1 MRTHK
6 LYSAIKPYLTI
17 GVTVLCLT
25 TFNANANAN
34 ASASANALA
43 NNNGKSHT
51 GQHQSRGEQGHLKKQ
66 MKKRF
71 KMLANKLELTKI
83 QRQKIR
89 TVFSEMKTD
98 KRERRVSMSGFKE
111 QVDVLAQAR
120 EFDEDKFNTLY
131 ASFQNKFKALV
142 MDKAK
147 MHHAIMQVLTSE
159 QKAKFSSMGKHR
171 GSLF

>member
-1 MRTHK
+1 MKTHK
-6 LYSAIKPYLTI
+6 LYSAIKPYLAI
-17 GVTVLCLT
+17 GVTALCLT
-25 TFNANANAN
+25 TFNA
-34 ASASANALA
+34 SALA
-43 NNNGKSHT
+43 NNNGGNGKSHT
-51 GQHQSRGEQGHLKKQ
+51 GQYQSSGEQGNHKKQ

-71 KMLANKLELTKI
+71 KMLANKLELTKT

-98 KRERRVSMSGFKE
+98 KKERRVSMSGFKE

-131 ASFQNKFKALV
+131 ASFQDKFKALA

-147 MHHAIMQVLTSE
+147 MHHAIMQVLTPE
-159 QKAKFSSMGKHR
+159 QKAKFSSMSKHR
-171 GSLF
+171 RPLF

>member
-25 TFNANANAN
+25 TFN
-34 ASASANALA
+34 ASANALA